1 MQDRKERVNHHL
13 PPLSN
18 KDDNVELA
26 VALMAALAKMQVAEF
41 TI

>member
-1 MQDRKERVNHHL
+1 MQDRKERVNHQL

-18 KDDNVELA
+18 KDQE
-26 VALMAALAKMQVAEF
+26 VASALVVAALAKMQVAEF